1 MLLWFIRLFFIMII
15 IASYFIICLHS
26 GRLKRI
32 TIYCF
37 FGVKLNLLKTF
48 GFLIHTVSLQGIMFD
63 FMTKQFKDTRPLTKA
78 MTDVL
83 MDFHERE
90 IMNMPSSTIGNS
102 TIARYLI
109 ERKLL
114 TTRVFKRD
122 DGENVIRVYT
132 TQLGRDYLN
141 IKK

>member
-1 MLLWFIRLFFIMII
+1 M
-15 IASYFIICLHS
+15 
-26 GRLKRI
+26 
-32 TIYCF
+32 
-37 FGVKLNLLKTF
+37 
-48 GFLIHTVSLQGIMFD
+48 IHTVSLQGIMFD
-63 FMTKQFKDTRPLTKA
+63 FMTKQFKDMRPLTKA